1 MYRMLRIKDKALLA
15 GLILIVLILLPAAA
29 SAEAPLMDMKME
41 SSIQRTAPDMLPPAD
56 PGGQQGSV
64 SLEQAIGIAREAF
77 VVPEGFD
84 EFSTSFDQSDYGAF
98 WDLRW
103 YRSGEPGGDMTVQ
116 VNADTGEIWN
126 MWLWDPPAPGQE
138 YRGLP
143 VYTREQLTETA
154 AALANKLQPERF
166 RQTRLQPAEIN
177 VYQPRPLEKRG
188 QLEYLYEYARTVNG
202 MPFTEHGIS
211 ISVSGDTGQ
220 VTRFELRWD
229 DKTVFPA
236 TAGMISL
243 QQAEQ
248 IFRTEAGPELY
259 YFRPFTPGGREVP
272 LKLVYRLPGQQDRAV
287 IDALTGEVLSKED
300 EFRTYYGFAGAGG
313 SDEMKMSD
321 AQAPIPLTPAEE
333 TAVEL
338 AKRLISKDQALEMA
352 QSAVAV
358 PGEFALKS
366 SRLEQDYLFNE
377 LKLWHFYW
385 EAGSGEEQKAM
396 DIAVDAADGELISF
410 NTSSYYPFY
419 GMDTPATV
427 KFGEAEARKIAEDYI
442 KTAQPAKWAE
452 VVFKNAGRDYY
463 PLADAAG
470 KMQSRAYIFNWAR
483 VADDVQFPDNGF
495 SVTIDSDTG
504 EITGYRMTWWDV
516 AFPSQQ
522 GVMSRDDA
530 AGRYLAEAPLGA
542 AYLRLWLGQLYYTMA
557 GEGTVYL
564 VYVTDRA
571 DFTMLDA
578 STGELL
584 DYNGKV
590 VTPSYI
596 KQKFVDLDGH
606 PAREAVELLADTGII
621 AAVGGN
627 FRPDDAVTQ
636 AELITML
643 VRSSMQTDV
652 YVTGA
657 AADGKEPWYQKY
669 YDKAVLLGIIQAGEN
684 PDPDLPVTREVLAR
698 LTIHAMGLY
707 KVAVLSD
714 IYVLDF
720 GDAGDIAPQL
730 RGHAAL
736 AAGLGLIEPV
746 DGRFGPQTA
755 VTRGEAAQT
764 LVRMLNSY

>member
-1 MYRMLRIKDKALLA
+1 MLWIKDKALLA
-15 GLILIVLILLPAAA
+15 GLILIVLIILPAAA
-29 SAEAPLMDMKME
+29 AAETPLVDMKAE
-41 SSIQRTAPDMLPPAD
+41 TSIQRIALDMLPPAE
-56 PGGQQGSV
+56 PGGQQASV
-64 SLEQAIGIAREAF
+64 SLEQAIDIARGAF
-77 VVPEGFD
+77 VVPEDFG
-84 EFSTSFDQSDYGAF
+84 EFSTSFDQSNYGAF
-98 WDLRW
+98 WELRW
-103 YRSGEPGGDMTVQ
+103 YRSGEPGGDMTVR

-138 YRGLP
+138 YQGLP
-143 VYTREQLTETA
+143 AYTREQLTETA

-177 VYQPRPLEKRG
+177 IYQPRPLQKRS
-188 QLEYLYEYARTVNG
+188 QLEYQYEYARTVNG

-229 DKTVFPA
+229 DKTVFPP

-248 IFRTEAGPELY
+248 IFRSEAGPELY

-287 IDALTGEVLSKED
+287 IDALTGKVLSKED
-300 EFRTYYGFAGAGG
+300 EFSIYYGLAGGGG
-313 SDEMKMSD
+313 SDEMKTPS

-333 TAVEL
+333 IAVEL
-338 AKRLISKDQALEMA
+338 AKRLITKERALELA

-366 SRLEQDYLFNE
+366 SRLEQDYLFND

-385 EAGSGEEQKAM
+385 EAGSGEDQKAM

-410 NTSSYYPFY
+410 NTASYYPFY
-419 GMDTPATV
+419 GVDTPTAV
-427 KFGEAEARKIAEDYI
+427 KFSEADARKIAEDYI
-442 KTAQPAKWAE
+442 KIAQPARWAE
-452 VVFKNAGRDYY
+452 VVFKNTGRDYY

-495 SVTIDSDTG
+495 SVTVDSATG
-504 EITGYRMTWWDV
+504 EITGYRMTWWDI
-516 AFPSQQ
+516 AFPSRQ
-522 GVMSRDDA
+522 GVMSRDEA
-530 AGRYLAEAPLGA
+530 ASRYLAEAPLGA

-564 VYVTDRA
+564 TYHTGRA
-571 DFTMLDA
+571 NFAMLDA
-578 STGELL
+578 LTGELL
-584 DYNGKV
+584 DYNGN
-590 VTPSYI
+590 TAAQTYQ
-596 KQKFVDLDGH
+596 KQKFTDLDGH

-652 YVTGA
+652 SVTGA
-657 AADGKEPWYQKY
+657 AVDEKEPWYQKY

-684 PDPDLPVTREVLAR
+684 PDPGLPVTREVLAR
-698 LTIHAMGLY
+698 LTIHTMGLY

-720 GDAGDIAPQL
+720 SDAGDIAAQL

-746 DGRFGPQTA
+746 DGRFEPKAA